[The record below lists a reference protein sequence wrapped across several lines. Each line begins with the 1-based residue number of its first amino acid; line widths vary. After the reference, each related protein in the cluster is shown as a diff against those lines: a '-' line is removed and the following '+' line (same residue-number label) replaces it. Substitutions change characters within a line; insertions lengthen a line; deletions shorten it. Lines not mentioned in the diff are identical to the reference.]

1 MGWVKDELER
11 SKKVKELAEERLR
24 VQRENDQV
32 ARKNL
37 SNLWKNLV
45 ETVKSDADELERT
58 VPGIRLQVTANEEVL
73 AVTRTTNVD
82 PLLKLVLDRNELT
95 INYSGIV
102 NGTFRVGLSEWNDPQ
117 LLGQGGIPM
126 SLPKA
131 SETML
136 KPVVQL
142 LA

>member
-1 MGWVKDELER
+1 M
-11 SKKVKELAEERLR
+11 
-24 VQRENDQV
+24 
-32 ARKNL
+32 
-37 SNLWKNLV
+37 
-45 ETVKSDADELERT
+45 
-58 VPGIRLQVTANEEVL
+58 
-73 AVTRTTNVD
+73 VTRTTNVD
-82 PLLKLVLDRNELT
+82 PLLQLVLDRNELT

-142 LA
+142 FA